1 MIRFLG
7 PTTQQMRQPGRRQ
20 FYGCVRREG
29 ANVSH
34 QPTFVRPSTITMGSC
49 RKWSQGQQLKM
60 SVYALTEFT
69 SSINSALDTDVP

>member
-1 MIRFLG
+1 MIRFFG

-20 FYGCVRREG
+20 FYGCVRREE
-29 ANVSH
+29 ASMSH
-34 QPTFVRPSTITMGSC
+34 QATLVRPSTMTMGSY
-49 RKWSQGQQLKM
+49 REWRQGQQFEK